1 LDLTP
6 DRTGGPNSAVI
17 ERGSIVVRGEIA
29 SVTPGGPSAAM
40 AYPNPW
46 DAQLAFDGSLV
57 TRWRSWLSE

>member
-1 LDLTP
+1 
-6 DRTGGPNSAVI
+6 
-17 ERGSIVVRGEIA
+17 VVRGEIA